1 LGIFSFLKKKD
12 TLQDA
17 AAAAVATAASAVAD
31 SRLRTGEPSRLGLDH
46 EAERA
51 RQREIARATAAKID
65 AIESAMAFDI
75 FNEPEPAWGS
85 TARGAAHNKARTN
98 ARIEADAHGAAHGP
112 AHGPDTLPVLELA
125 TTELLADDAD
135 AVPDAASAPQVAPIV
150 EEIAILFANAQ
161 LQVAEQMLVDSL
173 ADVGQFDRTV
183 WWMLF
188 DLYQGSGA
196 QDAFDNV
203 AIDYASRFETSP
215 PAWNPLPHAGAEKT
229 FAGVTPT
236 ESFGPLL
243 DAAIAPQLQRL
254 LKLAAASPAT
264 RLEFGR
270 VKDVTPDG
278 CARLLAA
285 LRLLRGGGRELIV
298 AGAAELA
305 DTVRAAIAIG
315 QRDASEA
322 PWLLLLELLQL
333 MNREKEFEETA
344 MDYCVT
350 YELSPPSFE
359 APANVASV
367 ANAASAR
374 AGAPS
379 RSDRFMLPPLIDGG
393 AGKLFDAIDAYA
405 GQYQPLVLD
414 CSRLA
419 RVDYNAAGALLK
431 RLRVLAA
438 AGKIIEL
445 RDVNHLVAALFRLMG
460 YAEAARL
467 FPHKY

>member
-1 LGIFSFLKKKD
+1 LGIFSFLKKKNAAP
-12 TLQDA
+12 DA
-17 AAAAVATAASAVAD
+17 AAAN
-31 SRLRTGEPSRLGLDH
+31 SRLRTGEPSRLGLDN

-85 TARGAAHNKARTN
+85 TARRPARTN
-98 ARIEADAHGAAHGP
+98 AQIEAEARGA
-112 AHGPDTLPVLELA
+112 DTLPVLELA
-125 TTELLADDAD
+125 TTELLADDA
-135 AVPDAASAPQVAPIV
+135 VPDAAAAPQTAPVI
-150 EEIAILFANAQ
+150 EEIAIMFANGQ
-161 LQVAEQMLVDSL
+161 LQVAEQMLADSL
-173 ADVGQFDRTV
+173 ADVGQRDRTV

-188 DLYQGSGA
+188 DLYQGSGQ
-196 QDAFDNV
+196 QDAFDNI

-215 PAWNPLPHAGAEKT
+215 PAWNPLPHAGSDKT
-229 FAGVTPT
+229 FTGVTPT

-254 LKLAAASPAT
+254 LELAATSPAT

-270 VKDVTPDG
+270 VQAVTPDG

-285 LRLLRGGGRELIV
+285 LSLLRGGGRELIV

-305 DTVRAAIAIG
+305 DTVRATIAIG

-333 MNREKEFEETA
+333 MNREKDFEETA

-359 APANVASV
+359 APANVA
-367 ANAASAR
+367 NAASAR
-374 AGAPS
+374 APS
-379 RSDRFMLPPLIDGG
+379 RSDRFMLPALIDGG
-393 AGKLFDAIDAYA
+393 AGPLFDAIDAYA
-405 GQYQPLVLD
+405 GQVQPLVLD

-419 RVDYNAAGALLK
+419 RIDYNAAGALLK
-431 RLRVLAA
+431 RLRALAA

-460 YAEAARL
+460 YAEVTRL